1 MQAAVPVGEG
11 AMCALLGADLPM
23 ARRIAEAA
31 AQGQVC
37 TVAND
42 NDPSQVVLSGAT
54 AAIERAVEMAKSLG
68 AKRAV
73 LLPVSAPFHCPL
85 MQPAAEAMSDA
96 LSYVIVDTPSV
107 AVFANIT
114 AQPERDPDSI
124 RKLLVEQVTGMV
136 RWRESVGNMAQA
148 GVDEFVEIGG
158 KVLGSMV
165 KRIVPDVKVT
175 SVVTMEDI
183 EALAKEI

>member
-1 MQAAVPVGEG
+1 
-11 AMCALLGADLPM
+11 
-23 ARRIAEAA
+23 
-31 AQGQVC
+31 
-37 TVAND
+37 
-42 NDPSQVVLSGAT
+42 
-54 AAIERAVEMAKSLG
+54 
-68 AKRAV
+68 
-73 LLPVSAPFHCPL
+73 
-85 MQPAAEAMSDA
+85 
-96 LSYVIVDTPSV
+96 VDTPSV

-175 SVVTMEDI
+175 SLVTMEDI